1 MYRSWIF
8 LGAVYAAIGVGLG
21 AFAAHALK
29 DMLSEYHQEV
39 FNTANRYQFIHS
51 FGLIIIGI
59 IQYQLGYNLNISGWS
74 FFWGIALFCGSL
86 YVIALADI
94 RWIGAITP
102 IGGILFIVGWIWL
115 AFQVYRGN

>member
-29 DMLSEYHQEV
+29 DILSEYHQEV
-39 FNTANRYQFIHS
+39 FDTANRYQFIHS

-74 FFWGIALFCGSL
+74 FFWGIAFCGSL
-86 YVIALADI
+86 YVIALAI
-94 RWIGAITP
+94 S
-102 IGGILFIVGWIWL
+102 VGWVL
-115 AFQVYRGN
+115 